1 MYSYRTFQGRGYRFT
16 KGLQQSYGNRGLIR
30 MSVSSVGWD
39 KAYSRLKAIPP
50 NIKLTLKQAS
60 NKNAR
65 RVAEVARKYVPH
77 GLETNNLYNSIEA
90 VGVQDKGAAGIVST
104 VRANTPYAHFV
115 EMDIHPSYK
124 GNMNAAPVFGRR
136 QGAPQGP
143 HYMERAMADTLQES
157 QATMYKAVTKGIKMA
172 LKMATTTKGLD
183 FVNGKGAKVAAFVS
197 SALDTGMTIGVP
209 TEFGI
214 APLQSMELGG
224 L

>member
-1 MYSYRTFQGRGYRFT
+1 MATYRTFQGRGYQFV
-16 KGLQQSYGNRGLIR
+16 KGLQQSTGNRGLIR

-39 KAYSRLKAIPP
+39 KAYSRLRAIPP

-65 RVAEVARKYVPH
+65 RVAEVAREYVPH
-77 GLETNNLYNSIEA
+77 GQETDKLQDSIEA

-115 EMDIHPSYK
+115 EMDVHPSYTDW
-124 GNMNAAPVFGRR
+124 NAATVFGRR
-136 QGAPQGP
+136 QGGLPQGP
-143 HYMERAMADTLQES
+143 HYMERAMADTFQES

-172 LKMATTTKGLD
+172 LKMATTKRGLD
-183 FVNGKGAKVAAFVS
+183 FATGKGAKAAAFVS

-214 APLQSMELGG
+214 VPLQSMG
-224 L
+224 LEGL